1 MARGAFGGGSS
12 WVQPNN
18 DTTGRRFFVQAS
30 VLDAQADLNEE
41 VYSSSV
47 ALRQRNVDMMEEQRQ
62 FRKWEQASAR
72 SEPMIAAEVALRAVT
87 ERAKGLVEQ
96 RVALEVD
103 LQRRSLAA
111 ELEGHRRLID
121 ETEAIRQRH
130 YLDRIRKSGDM

>member
-1 MARGAFGGGSS
+1 MDGATEGPG
-12 WVQPNN
+12 PANN
-18 DTTGRRFFVQAS
+18 LSAIRAQAEQLCAS
-30 VLDAQADLNEE
+30 VQSEYDKLVVAGAELETTRQEQARAATTEASEIAKQRQQGLDA
-41 VYSSSV
+41 V
-47 ALRQRNVDMMEEQRQ
+47 
-62 FRKWEQASAR
+62 SA
-72 SEPMIAAEVALRAVT
+72 